1 MNTDS
6 TSWYVLTSAKRA
18 SIRKYKL
25 HVFWFLCRDQ
35 MKLIFFHKNCGKLRW
50 SAVKVKVRVISFKMC
65 KSSLILQVKLYIKC
79 ILLCFFITAVSA
91 EHNSVRKYID
101 NSNGQNSIAMYAYIA
116 YIAYMHSYWQFR
128 VPKSKH
134 FIYLI
139 ESNFFR

>member
-91 EHNSVRKYID
+91 EHKSKEKID
-101 NSNGQNSIAMYAYIA
+101 NSNWQNSITIYA